1 MKDTV
6 SEALLQILMPL
17 VEAEREAEGLQSA
30 EDYAAFRERHAVLNA
45 RVLAALKAEVETRE
59 TLSLADLQDLYRLVV
74 AHPALRGSVSDQ
86 AVAGAVLSEAWQGLK
101 GWRR

>member
-6 SEALLQILMPL
+6 SGALLQILMPL
-17 VEAEREAEGLQSA
+17 VGAEREAEGLEGA
-30 EDYAAFRERHAVLNA
+30 GDYAAFRERHAVLSA
-45 RVLAALKAEVETRE
+45 RVLAALKAGVETRE